1 MTTLLLLRHSI
12 PERGGSSPDPGLS
25 AEGLQ
30 RAAAVFQNDAFRTVS
45 LVWSSPSLRALQTAQ
60 LLGLPVRQ
68 DTRLAERRTGDT
80 TGQDASFWKRQYEDP
95 DFKNPDGESFR
106 EVRARMADCI
116 HELLDSLPEGQNA
129 LVVSHAAAICSY
141 LQRFCTVE
149 VTDAAQ
155 KLRRITFQ
163 GEVLLDGHF
172 WEADGF
178 VLHIENRYP
187 VLIRTIQPQK
197 RHQPELMPFVGGASG
212 SRTLAPVSRPI
223 AFRVLP
229 ASQYSVEHSGS
240 YPTLPEDTN
249 HRDYAQN
256 FIKVRKI

>member
-95 DFKNPDGESFR
+95 DFKNP
-106 EVRARMADCI
+106 
-116 HELLDSLPEGQNA
+116 
-129 LVVSHAAAICSY
+129 VSYTH
-141 LQRFCTVE
+141 L
-149 VTDAAQ
+149 
-155 KLRRITFQ
+155 
-163 GEVLLDGHF
+163 
-172 WEADGF
+172 
-178 VLHIENRYP
+178 
-187 VLIRTIQPQK
+187 
-197 RHQPELMPFVGGASG
+197 
-212 SRTLAPVSRPI
+212 
-223 AFRVLP
+223 
-229 ASQYSVEHSGS
+229 
-240 YPTLPEDTN
+240 TLPTN
-249 HRDYAQN
+249 
-256 FIKVRKI
+256 

>member
-106 EVRARMADCI
+106 EVSARMADCI

-172 WEADGF
+172 WEADGLYCTSKIAALF
-178 VLHIENRYP
+178 SSAPSL
-187 VLIRTIQPQK
+187 PQK
-197 RHQPELMPFVGGASG
+197 GTSLSRCLLLAEMVGFEPTCPIKDKTIS
-212 SRTLAPVSRPI
+212 SRSRYDHFDTSP
-223 AFRVLP
+223 
-229 ASQYSVEHSGS
+229 YS
-240 YPTLPEDTN
+240 
-249 HRDYAQN
+249 
-256 FIKVRKI
+256 

>member
-60 LLGLPVRQ
+60 LLGLPIR
-68 DTRLAERRTGDT
+68 
-80 TGQDASFWKRQYEDP
+80 QDASFWKRQYEDP

-106 EVRARMADCI
+106 EVSARMADCI

-149 VTDAAQ
+149 VTEAAQ

-178 VLHIENRYP
+178 VLHIENRRP
-187 VLIRTIQPQK
+187 VLIRTI
-197 RHQPELMPFVGGASG
+197 
-212 SRTLAPVSRPI
+212 
-223 AFRVLP
+223 
-229 ASQYSVEHSGS
+229 
-240 YPTLPEDTN
+240 
-249 HRDYAQN
+249 
-256 FIKVRKI
+256 

>member
-95 DFKNPDGESFR
+95 DFKIRTASPS
-106 EVRARMADCI
+106 VRSAPGWQTASTNCWIRSRRAERPCR
-116 HELLDSLPEGQNA
+116 LPRRR
-129 LVVSHAAAICSY
+129 Y
-141 LQRFCTVE
+141 LQLL
-149 VTDAAQ
+149 AA
-155 KLRRITFQ
+155 
-163 GEVLLDGHF
+163 LL
-172 WEADGF
+172 
-178 VLHIENRYP
+178 
-187 VLIRTIQPQK
+187 
-197 RHQPELMPFVGGASG
+197 
-212 SRTLAPVSRPI
+212 
-223 AFRVLP
+223 
-229 ASQYSVEHSGS
+229 
-240 YPTLPEDTN
+240 
-249 HRDYAQN
+249 HR
-256 FIKVRKI
+256 

>member
-12 PERGGSSPDPGLS
+12 PERGGSSSDPGLS

-80 TGQDASFWKRQYEDP
+80 TGQDA
-95 DFKNPDGESFR
+95 
-106 EVRARMADCI
+106 
-116 HELLDSLPEGQNA
+116 

-178 VLHIENRYP
+178 VLHIENRRP
-187 VLIRTIQPQK
+187 VLIHTI
-197 RHQPELMPFVGGASG
+197 
-212 SRTLAPVSRPI
+212 
-223 AFRVLP
+223 
-229 ASQYSVEHSGS
+229 
-240 YPTLPEDTN
+240 
-249 HRDYAQN
+249 
-256 FIKVRKI
+256 

>member
-68 DTRLAERRTGDT
+68 DTRLAERRTGNT

-106 EVRARMADCI
+106 EVSARMADCI

-172 WEADGF
+172 WE
-178 VLHIENRYP
+178 
-187 VLIRTIQPQK
+187 
-197 RHQPELMPFVGGASG
+197 
-212 SRTLAPVSRPI
+212 
-223 AFRVLP
+223 
-229 ASQYSVEHSGS
+229 
-240 YPTLPEDTN
+240 TN
-249 HRDYAQN
+249 Y
-256 FIKVRKI
+256 

>member
-1 MTTLLLLRHSI
+1 MI
-12 PERGGSSPDPGLS
+12 NPSSPAPFHPGARRFQPRPRPFCRRSSAGRRSLS
-25 AEGLQ
+25 KRRFPHGLA
-30 RAAAVFQNDAFRTVS
+30 RLVVPFAACAPDRTAAGAS
-45 LVWSSPSLRALQTAQ
+45 RPA
-60 LLGLPVRQ
+60 G
-68 DTRLAERRTGDT
+68 TRLAERRTGDT

-106 EVRARMADCI
+106 EVSARMADCI

-178 VLHIENRYP
+178 VLHIENRRP
-187 VLIRTIQPQK
+187 VLIRTI
-197 RHQPELMPFVGGASG
+197 
-212 SRTLAPVSRPI
+212 
-223 AFRVLP
+223 
-229 ASQYSVEHSGS
+229 
-240 YPTLPEDTN
+240 
-249 HRDYAQN
+249 
-256 FIKVRKI
+256 

>member
-60 LLGLPVRQ
+60 
-68 DTRLAERRTGDT
+68 
-80 TGQDASFWKRQYEDP
+80 YEDP

-106 EVRARMADCI
+106 EVSARMADCI

-178 VLHIENRYP
+178 VLHIENRRP
-187 VLIRTIQPQK
+187 VLIRTIFAAK
-197 RHQPELMPFVGGASG
+197 K
-212 SRTLAPVSRPI
+212 AP
-223 AFRVLP
+223 A
-229 ASQYSVEHSGS
+229 
-240 YPTLPEDTN
+240 
-249 HRDYAQN
+249 
-256 FIKVRKI
+256 

>member
-95 DFKNPDGESFR
+95 DSKNPDG
-106 EVRARMADCI
+106 
-116 HELLDSLPEGQNA
+116 PEGQNA

-178 VLHIENRYP
+178 VLHIENRRP
-187 VLIRTIQPQK
+187 VLIRTI
-197 RHQPELMPFVGGASG
+197 
-212 SRTLAPVSRPI
+212 
-223 AFRVLP
+223 
-229 ASQYSVEHSGS
+229 
-240 YPTLPEDTN
+240 
-249 HRDYAQN
+249 
-256 FIKVRKI
+256 

>member
-1 MTTLLLLRHSI
+1 MIHTIGSLEKSSLLFYEKIVTFLQFGCVLRGSESAPSFFRLVFLHLLSRI
-12 PERGGSSPDPGLS
+12 CYTEATFLIGGFHDNPSSPAPFHPG
-25 AEGLQ
+25 ARRFQPRPRPFCRGLQ

-106 EVRARMADCI
+106 EVSARMADCI

-141 LQRFCTVE
+141 LQRFCTIE

-178 VLHIENRYP
+178 VLHIENRRP
-187 VLIRTIQPQK
+187 VLIRTI
-197 RHQPELMPFVGGASG
+197 
-212 SRTLAPVSRPI
+212 
-223 AFRVLP
+223 
-229 ASQYSVEHSGS
+229 
-240 YPTLPEDTN
+240 
-249 HRDYAQN
+249 
-256 FIKVRKI
+256 

>member
-80 TGQDASFWKRQYEDP
+80 TGQGASFWKRQYEDP

-106 EVRARMADCI
+106 NCCLRDRTGNDQ
-116 HELLDSLPEGQNA
+116 LP
-129 LVVSHAAAICSY
+129 
-141 LQRFCTVE
+141 
-149 VTDAAQ
+149 
-155 KLRRITFQ
+155 
-163 GEVLLDGHF
+163 
-172 WEADGF
+172 
-178 VLHIENRYP
+178 
-187 VLIRTIQPQK
+187 
-197 RHQPELMPFVGGASG
+197 
-212 SRTLAPVSRPI
+212 
-223 AFRVLP
+223 
-229 ASQYSVEHSGS
+229 
-240 YPTLPEDTN
+240 
-249 HRDYAQN
+249 
-256 FIKVRKI
+256 

>member
-106 EVRARMADCI
+106 EVSARMADWHPRNCWI
-116 HELLDSLPEGQNA
+116 RSRRGRTPLSSPTPPLF
-129 LVVSHAAAICSY
+129 AATCSA
-141 LQRFCTVE
+141 F
-149 VTDAAQ
+149 AP
-155 KLRRITFQ
+155 LR
-163 GEVLLDGHF
+163 
-172 WEADGF
+172 
-178 VLHIENRYP
+178 
-187 VLIRTIQPQK
+187 
-197 RHQPELMPFVGGASG
+197 
-212 SRTLAPVSRPI
+212 
-223 AFRVLP
+223 
-229 ASQYSVEHSGS
+229 
-240 YPTLPEDTN
+240 
-249 HRDYAQN
+249 
-256 FIKVRKI
+256 

>member
-12 PERGGSSPDPGLS
+12 PEHGGSSPDPGLS

-30 RAAAVFQNDAFRTVS
+30 RPPQSFKMTLSARSRSSGRPLRCVRSRPHSCWGFPSGRIPALPSAAPATR
-45 LVWSSPSLRALQTAQ
+45 PGRALRSGNANTK
-60 LLGLPVRQ
+60 
-68 DTRLAERRTGDT
+68 TRTSKSGRRVL
-80 TGQDASFWKRQYEDP
+80 
-95 DFKNPDGESFR
+95 R
-106 EVRARMADCI
+106 EVSARMADCI

-178 VLHIENRYP
+178 VLHIENRRP
-187 VLIRTIQPQK
+187 VLIRT
-197 RHQPELMPFVGGASG
+197 
-212 SRTLAPVSRPI
+212 
-223 AFRVLP
+223 
-229 ASQYSVEHSGS
+229 
-240 YPTLPEDTN
+240 
-249 HRDYAQN
+249 YAQECHEGAMT
-256 FIKVRKI
+256 ITY

>member
-106 EVRARMADCI
+106 EVSARMADCI

-149 VTDAAQ
+149 GPTPHRSSAGLHFMAKFCWMGTFGRLMDLCCTSKIAA
-155 KLRRITFQ
+155 LFSS
-163 GEVLLDGHF
+163 
-172 WEADGF
+172 A
-178 VLHIENRYP
+178 P
-187 VLIRTIQPQK
+187 
-197 RHQPELMPFVGGASG
+197 S
-212 SRTLAPVSRPI
+212 SRKKGTSLS
-223 AFRVLP
+223 
-229 ASQYSVEHSGS
+229 
-240 YPTLPEDTN
+240 
-249 HRDYAQN
+249 
-256 FIKVRKI
+256 